1 MTGRNLANECTIYKH
16 LTLSY
21 KIEFKNILLSEI
33 ISTMSKNAYYC
44 LTLISWPTITYERKA
59 VLLKATKKMC

>member
-1 MTGRNLANECTIYKH
+1 MLDKGKNVDFINIWQI
-16 LTLSY
+16 LSY